1 MPTVSY
7 AQHLTNLATADPD
20 RPVITCGDE
29 SVTRAQFDE
38 AANRLARDFAQR
50 GVSTGDMVTIALPN
64 SVAWFVSVAACWKLG
79 AIPQPVSSRLP
90 ARELDAIVEL
100 ADPRIVVGVEP
111 GTLADRVCLP
121 AAYEPPADLDS
132 SPLPDAVSPAWKAPT
147 SGGSTGRPKLIV
159 SGDPSTLDPEA
170 PSALLFA
177 RDETFV
183 LPGPLYH
190 NGPIVWS
197 CSALMQGNHVVVLPR
212 FDAEGT
218 LAAIAEHGA
227 QVVYLVPTMM
237 KRIIRLPEEVR
248 DRYDLS
254 SLRWVWHL
262 AEPCPMWLKQAWI
275 DWLGPERIIELYAG
289 TEGQTATV
297 VTGPEWLEHRGTV
310 GRPLVGDIAILD
322 PDGNP
327 LPAGEEGEVWLRPPA
342 TRETPTYH
350 YIGAE

>member
-7 AQHLTNLATADPD
+7 AQHLTDLAAADPD
-20 RPVITCGDE
+20 RPAITCGDE

-38 AANRLARDFAQR
+38 AANRLARDFATL
-50 GVSTGDMVTIALPN
+50 GVSNGDMVTVALPN

-100 ADPRIVVGVEP
+100 ANPTVVVGAEP
-111 GTLADRVCLP
+111 GTFPDRVCLP
-121 AAYEPPADLDS
+121 TGYDPPLEIDG

-159 SGDPSTLDPEA
+159 SGDPSTLDPDQ
-170 PSALLFA
+170 PSALLFE
-177 RDETFV
+177 RDGTFV

-197 CSALMQGNHVVVLPR
+197 CAALLHGNHVVVLPR
-212 FDAEGT
+212 FDAEET
-218 LAAIAEHGA
+218 LAAIDQHGA

-237 KRIIRLPEEVR
+237 KRIIRLPEDVR
-248 DRYDLS
+248 ARYDLS

-262 AEPCPMWLKQAWI
+262 AEPCPMWLKQEWI
-275 DWLGPERIIELYAG
+275 DWLGPERIIELYGG
-289 TEGQTATV
+289 TEGPNATLI
-297 VTGPEWLEHRGTV
+297 TRPEGLRHPRSG
-310 GRPLVGDIAILD
+310 GRPPPPRV
-322 PDGNP
+322 
-327 LPAGEEGEVWLRPPA
+327 AGFFPG
-342 TRETPTYH
+342 
-350 YIGAE
+350 G